1 MTEDQGLHKQFY
13 LASKP
18 DSNNS
23 GTYTTLKKF
32 SALSKID
39 LEKCKCAHVY
49 LIDCQVSVIEC
60 NKRVCKITHTHTY
73 MYAVYVCIYVCCMI

>member
-18 DSNNS
+18 VSNNS
-23 GTYTTLKKF
+23 GTYLISEKF

-39 LEKCKCAHVY
+39 LKKWKCAYEY
-49 LIDCQVSVIEC
+49 LIDCQVSVIVC
-60 NKRVCKITHTHTY
+60 NKK
-73 MYAVYVCIYVCCMI
+73 VYVK